1 MPRPGRRPYYG
12 WLIVAGGMVTISMAL
27 GLIANSFSIFIV
39 PVSAE
44 LGFTRSQMSANQTI
58 FAAGMMLVSL
68 FWGAIFSKLRL
79 KRLMGVAAAV
89 SCAGYFLYS
98 VAHALWAFYA
108 ISIVLSITMALL
120 GWMPFTVIIG
130 NWFTKKRGFA
140 IGLTFMGSGIGG
152 MIFNSLGGYLIASVG
167 WRSTIMV
174 YALILTLVMLPVVL
188 FVIKVKPQDA
198 GLSPY
203 GGEDDVT
210 LAAEAEAGGLTLREA
225 ARGGRFYMIAVSVTA
240 LGFAMNS
247 LNVTIAPH
255 MQALKY
261 SNVFAANVAAGYMAA
276 LAIGKFALGAF
287 SDKLG
292 TRKACALALGALL
305 AAFVAMIFAGFTAI
319 VPLLIL
325 SSGFGNSFGSVA
337 YPLITREV
345 YGERDYAAI
354 TGVVSSLNSLGS
366 AVGPAVCGA
375 IFDASGSY
383 IPGYIAMA
391 GLVAAFGGML
401 LMAMGR
407 RKRRGDAGTLPRT
420 PLRGWRI

>member
-1 MPRPGRRPYYG
+1 
-12 WLIVAGGMVTISMAL
+12 MVTLSMAL

-44 LGFTRSQMSANQTI
+44 LGFTRGQMSANQTI
-58 FAAGMMLVSL
+58 FAAGMMIVSL

-98 VAHALWAFYA
+98 VARTLFSFYA
-108 ISIVLSITMALL
+108 ISAVLSISMALL

-152 MIFNSLGGYLIASVG
+152 MIYNSLGGYLIAAVG
-167 WRSTIMV
+167 WRSTIMI
-174 YALILTLVMLPVVL
+174 YALLLTLVMLPVVL
-188 FVIKVKPQDA
+188 FVVKVRPQDA
-198 GLSPY
+198 DLLPY
-203 GGEDDVT
+203 GGEEGAA
-210 LAAEAEAGGLTLREA
+210 LAAEAEPSGLTLREA
-225 ARGGRFYMIAVSVTA
+225 ARGGRFYLIAASVTV

-247 LNVTIAPH
+247 LNATVAPH
-255 MQALKY
+255 MQALQY
-261 SNVFAANVAAGYMAA
+261 SSVFAANVAAGYMAA
-276 LAIGKFALGAF
+276 LAVGKFSLGAL
-287 SDKLG
+287 SDRLG
-292 TRKACALALGALL
+292 TRRACALALGSLLIALL
-305 AAFVAMIFAGFTAI
+305 AMIFARFSPV

-345 YGERDYAAI
+345 YGERDYASI

-366 AVGPAVCGA
+366 AVGPAVCGV
-375 IFDASGSY
+375 IFDATGSY
-383 IPGYIAMA
+383 TPGYVAMA
-391 GLVAAFGGML
+391 ALVAAFGGTL
-401 LMAMGR
+401 LLAMRRGKLKNGR
-407 RKRRGDAGTLPRT
+407 RDASSDPA
-420 PLRGWRI
+420 